1 MAAPSSHVS
10 VVGALLLWVLLLP
23 PPRPTL
29 LPLLMLLP
37 LILLLR
43 LLISIL
49 LLMRPLFP
57 LLRPFVLLL
66 LLTRLSLLMLLL
78 CCDLPFLLVV
88 VRIAAVRAIV
98 RGDAAKR
105 PPFASVSVFSPL
117 LAFASVPTG

>member
-1 MAAPSSHVS
+1 
-10 VVGALLLWVLLLP
+10 VGALLLWVLLLP

-66 LLTRLSLLMLLL
+66 LLTLLSLLL

-88 VRIAAVRAIV
+88 VRVAAVRAIV

-105 PPFASVSVFSPL
+105 PPFASVSVFSPM
-117 LAFASVPTG
+117 LAFAPVPIA